1 MNQCPCGLTFE
12 DVKDL
17 KLVDKHGVCT
27 AYYAD
32 KSVNVDGTRR
42 VCGED
47 LLDHPHAPA
56 GHLIHFIFLF
66 LHFFMCSL
74 KFIPSPIS
82 SVFQPQG

>member
-1 MNQCPCGLTFE
+1 MSQCPCGLTFE
-12 DVKDL
+12 ILSKHN
-17 KLVDKHGVCT
+17 LVDKHGVCT
-27 AYYAD
+27 AFDA
-32 KSVNVDGTRR
+32 NNQPCGRR
-42 VCGED
+42 LV
-47 LLDHPHAPA
+47 DHPHAPA